1 MNFIEKLKDDVKNH
15 SVLKSDWLIK
25 RKNSMSKED
34 LVLWLTQEYFV
45 SVEFVNWFLN
55 TASLTTDIS
64 AKIILVENIWEEL
77 GEGKKED
84 AHVSILIQ
92 FLEKIGIEINTI
104 KILPETKIY
113 LDKMKQIT
121 SENFYKAL
129 GSLGPANEYLLKLE
143 YSIMYDSYKILKQ
156 KENLPESKFFQINLT
171 ADESHSEKIFNLIDK
186 LSNSEE
192 KKKLVID
199 GNLEALNAREIFYEG
214 LLKFEEKI

>member
-1 MNFIEKLKDDVKNH
+1 MNFIDRLKEDVKNH
-15 SVLKSDWLIK
+15 SVLKSDWLLK
-25 RKNSMSKED
+25 RQNHMTKED
-34 LVLWLTQEYFV
+34 LILWLTQEYFV

-55 TASLTTDIS
+55 TASLTNDIS

-92 FLEKIGIEINTI
+92 FLKKIGIDIHSI
-104 KILPETKIY
+104 KILPKTKLY

-156 KENLPESKFFQINLT
+156 KENFPESKFFQINLE
-171 ADESHSEKIFNLIDK
+171 ADESHSEKIFNLIEK
-186 LSNSEE
+186 LSDTDE
-192 KKKLVID
+192 KKKLVIL
-199 GNLEALNAREIFYEG
+199 GNFEALNAREFFYEG
-214 LLKFEEKI
+214 LKLI